1 MYHSYS
7 HIHQIFYKN
16 NKFHDAD
23 SIKTLESYCLND
35 DLLENI
41 EERFAMSAFMSS
53 PLPKQIPLPEFDSQM
68 KGKEKEDWFFPKQND
83 TIFWCIYTFIHGQG
97 EYKQIGHSYGNKA
110 LEEKQKI
117 IEFIK
122 KTPKMLKSSNVKL
135 TNGNIQEILSE
146 FMVDKTI
153 SCFGI
158 AALAIYYKTPIFLLN
173 EEKKT
178 YLKFLPELENYEK
191 PHCYLYVNKTERGI
205 PKYKLCLG
213 NKKVNINSMIC
224 LESHLKPFK
233 PASYY
238 KIEDLN
244 TIADKIGFVLPNK
257 IKKTELYE
265 KLCELC
271 IWT

>member
-1 MYHSYS
+1 MYQSYS

-16 NKFHDAD
+16 NKFDD
-23 SIKTLESYCLND
+23 SISIKTLEPYCLND
-35 DLLENI
+35 DLLQNI
-41 EERFAMSAFMSS
+41 EEINAMSVSMSC
-53 PLPKQIPLPEFDSQM
+53 PPPKDIPLPDFHKSS
-68 KGKEKEDWFFPKQND
+68 KEDWFYPKQND
-83 TIFWCIYTFIHGQG
+83 TIFWCIYTFIYGEG
-97 EYKQIGHSYGNKA
+97 EYMHIGHSYGNKA

-122 KTPKMLKSSNVKL
+122 KTPKLLKSSNVKL

-153 SCFGI
+153 SSFGI
-158 AALAIYYKTPIFLLN
+158 AALAIYYKTPIFIVN

-178 YLKFLPELENYEK
+178 YLKYLPEIEHYEK
-191 PHCYLYVNKTERGI
+191 TPCYLFVHRTERGT
-205 PKYKLCLG
+205 PKYKLSL
-213 NKKVNINSMIC
+213 NNINLNIEAMIC

-244 TIADKIGFVLPNK
+244 TIAEKIGFVLPTK

-271 IWT
+271 GWTI